1 MAACDKVTKWIQ
13 RVSIVAG
20 GGGVPIIFPT
30 TLVAKTQGTNGTI
43 PLAAGD
49 NTVLAA
55 NANRKFAQI
64 INNSDTIMYIAF
76 GAAASAASVPL
87 PQGGIF
93 TIEPDTIGEINQ
105 QAVHVFS
112 VGISTGP
119 QVYEE

>member
-13 RVSIVAG
+13 RVTVVG
-20 GGGVPIIFPT
+20 GGGAVPIIFPT
-30 TLVAKTQGTNGTI
+30 TLVAKTQGTNTTV

-64 INNSDTIMYIAF
+64 VNITGTVMYIAF
-76 GAAASAASVPL
+76 GAAATANSMPL
-87 PQGGIF
+87 PDNGIF

-105 QAVHVFS
+105 QAVHIYS
-112 VGISTGP
+112 AGISTGP